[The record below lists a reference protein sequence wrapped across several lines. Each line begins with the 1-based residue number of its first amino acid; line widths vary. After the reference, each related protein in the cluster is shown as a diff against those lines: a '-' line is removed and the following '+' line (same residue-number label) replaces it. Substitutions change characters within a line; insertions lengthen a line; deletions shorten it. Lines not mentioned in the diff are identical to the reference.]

1 MKYPLLF
8 SSSERRGMYLLLLLI
23 VAFVFCKFFFLSNDD
38 VHFATSKIESS
49 VDTIAHHE
57 RHEKIASYQFKS
69 ITYPSKKY
77 TKYNESRT
85 YTAPKIEPVE
95 LNSASAEQLITLNG
109 IGEGFASR
117 ILKYRE
123 IIGGYV
129 AKEQLLQVYGLDSM
143 LYEKI
148 KGDVLVNVAL
158 VKKYN
163 INEDSEQELAKC
175 RRIGYKRA
183 KVLVNYRN
191 QHGKFTS
198 VKDLL
203 KTRVFNDSLLYLI
216 EPYILI
222 Q

>member
-8 SSSERRGMYLLLLLI
+8 SSSERRGLYLLLLLMA
-23 VAFVFCKFFFLSNDD
+23 AFALSKFLFFSNDKVLLAHTPKD
-38 VHFATSKIESS
+38 NKSDTVLRREQANNYHYKKDKESHYQKKEAS
-49 VDTIAHHE
+49 ALQQKVIYE
-57 RHEKIASYQFKS
+57 R
-69 ITYPSKKY
+69 
-77 TKYNESRT
+77 
-85 YTAPKIEPVE
+85 PKIEPVE
-95 LNSASAEQLITLNG
+95 LNTASAEQLITLNG
-109 IGEGFASR
+109 IGEGYASR

-123 IIGGYV
+123 IIGGYI
-129 AKEQLLQVYGLDSM
+129 AKEQLLHVYGLDST
-143 LYEKI
+143 LYQKI
-148 KGDVLVNVAL
+148 KNDVWVNPSL

-163 INEDSEQELAKC
+163 INEDSEEELAKC

-191 QHGKFTS
+191 QHGKFSS